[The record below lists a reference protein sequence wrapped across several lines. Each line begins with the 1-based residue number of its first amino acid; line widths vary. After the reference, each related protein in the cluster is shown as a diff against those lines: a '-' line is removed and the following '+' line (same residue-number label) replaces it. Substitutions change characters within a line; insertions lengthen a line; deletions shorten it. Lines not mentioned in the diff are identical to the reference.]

1 MLYFVEARHESAKP
15 AISKRGDGFT
25 RAMKYQLVLQLPASS
40 AEDYDEMI
48 EVEEVITG
56 NPDNLGRVDGDD
68 AGSGEMNIFILQ
80 FSEGGDH
87 ATLVHMSGP
96 TFRKLLADAPQAHIS
111 AHD

>member
-1 MLYFVEARHESAKP
+1 
-15 AISKRGDGFT
+15 
-25 RAMKYQLVLQLPASS
+25 MKYQLVLQLPASS

-80 FSEGGDH
+80 FSEGGFRSNRPDAGHRRRH
-87 ATLVHMSGP
+87 ARFESRLSGDWP
-96 TFRKLLADAPQAHIS
+96 G
-111 AHD
+111 